1 MTTFDGWEALV
12 RPPEDYL
19 MHFRT
24 KGSKNGVRRYQTESG
39 EWTPLGLAER
49 KKREGW
55 GDKRS
60 LKRAER
66 QVRKHSRAIAK
77 LDRKHEKDQQKAER
91 KAARAEQRRLG
102 TIKGLTDEELRAKI
116 ERVKMENEYKELTKS
131 GFVKAGEKFIEGYM
145 KNKAEKAE
153 RAYERE
159 RQKHSDQREDLAR
172 KHELTKMDKLTEQK
186 KLDTEAAKNRADA
199 DKARAEADKK
209 RAETDEVDIKSGTR
223 MKKLKNEQ
231 KSLRLQNK
239 RFKSENTILGG
250 VRAKINKIQRG
261 QGDAAA
267 ESYRG
272 YSEYRN
278 AIRLGKADAKI
289 AKKLGKTRKKYGT
302 TISGG
307 SKNYFEE
314 YRKNKSR
321 YGNVSNNNN
330 NGNNNENPGKKK
342 KKKGGG

>member
-55 GDKRS
+55 GDKRAM
-60 LKRAER
+60 KRAER
-66 QVRKHSRAIAK
+66 KVQKHARAIAK
-77 LDRKHEKDQQKAER
+77 LDKKHEKDQQKAER
-91 KAARAEQRRLG
+91 KAERAEKRRLG

-145 KNKAEKAE
+145 KNKADKIE
-153 RAYERE
+153 RAYEKE
-159 RQKHSDQREDLAR
+159 RQKHSDQREDLTR
-172 KHELTKMDKLTEQK
+172 KFELDKMDRLEKQK
-186 KLDTEAAKNRADA
+186 KLDTEAAKYRSEA

-231 KSLRLQNK
+231 KSLKLQNK

-250 VRAKINKIQRG
+250 IRAKINKIERG

-267 ESYRG
+267 ENLKG
-272 YSEYRN
+272 YADYKN
-278 AIRLGKADAKI
+278 VMRLGRADRRI
-289 AKKLGKTRKKYGT
+289 AKRASKMRDKYHT
-302 TISGG
+302 TIPGG

-314 YRKNKSR
+314 YRKDKGA
-321 YGNVSNNNN
+321 GNGDRGNNNNN
-330 NGNNNENPGKKK
+330 NGNNEGKKK